1 MCSFYFIQMD
11 EVSVEIEN
19 VKAIVARHFPV
30 YEARVG
36 PQVVSFLCE
45 VDPRTLHSA
54 FDAMRVEMLNA
65 GYIPLL
71 RQEAGEFI
79 IHVQRKPAAR
89 FRGTQVNAALL
100 VITILTTIF
109 AGMMHWAS
117 YDSVGLFTA
126 DAILY
131 GTLFFAFPLL
141 LILGTHEMGH
151 YLMARKHKVA
161 ASLPFFIPSIPPLG
175 TFGAVISM
183 REPIP
188 DKRALLDIGLAG
200 PLAGLAVTIPLA
212 ILGLW
217 LTDMGAKTISVAEQ
231 GGAILISFPLLY
243 EILGLF
249 FPIESGVAL
258 HPLAFASWVGFFV
271 TALNL
276 LPAGQFDG
284 GHIARALLGEKA
296 RYLSYVV
303 VAILFMFSL
312 YYVGWAIIAILLF
325 FIGLRHPPPLNDYT
339 PLDLKRK
346 LVGGF
351 TVLVFFMTF
360 VLVPMQEIPSE
371 YDFEFRDF
379 VDQTQEIVR
388 VDVNMSELSCSAVPT
403 GTNCTYEFIMN
414 NTGNKH
420 LDLTLNAT
428 VAWSGMTAWIALPDF
443 PEIAVNS
450 TISFTLNATTNTTVS
465 LILFFPST
473 PVPHGNYRTEV
484 TVTTEGAPVQIE
496 KPLAIWVDTDA

>member
-1 MCSFYFIQMD
+1 MD
-11 EVSVEIEN
+11 EISVEIEN
-19 VKAIVARHFPV
+19 VRGIVAKHFPV
-30 YEARVG
+30 YETRVG

-45 VDPRTLHSA
+45 VNAETLHAS
-54 FDAMRVEMLNA
+54 FDALRVEMLQA

-71 RQEAGEFI
+71 RQEAGEYI
-79 IHVQRKPAAR
+79 IHVQRKPVAR

-100 VITILTTIF
+100 VVTILTTIF
-109 AGMMHWAS
+109 AGMLHWAS
-117 YDSVGLFTA
+117 YDDVNWFGA
-126 DAILY
+126 EAILY

-217 LTDMGAKTISVAEQ
+217 LTDLGAKTVSVAEQ

-296 RYLSYVV
+296 RYVSYVV
-303 VAILFMFSL
+303 VAILFMFSFF
-312 YYVGWAIIAILLF
+312 YVGWAIIAIIMV
-325 FIGLRHPPPLNDYT
+325 FIGLRHPPPLNDFT
-339 PLDLKRK
+339 PLDIKRK

-351 TVLVFFMTF
+351 TVLVFLMTF
-360 VLVPMQEIPSE
+360 VLVPMQEIPAE

-388 VDVNMSELSCSAVPT
+388 VDVNMSELPCSAVPT
-403 GTNCTYEFIMN
+403 GTNCTYEFIIN

-420 LDLTLNAT
+420 LQLTLNAT
-428 VAWSGMTAWIALPDF
+428 VTWSEMSAWIALPDF
-443 PEIAVNS
+443 PGIAVNS
-450 TISFTLNATTNTTVS
+450 TVSFTLNATTNTTVS
-465 LILFFPST
+465 LILFFPSA
-473 PVPHGNYRTEV
+473 PVPHGNYKTEV
-484 TVTTEGAPVQIE
+484 TVTIEGAPVQIE
-496 KPLAIWVDTDA
+496 KPLAVWVDTDA